1 MNFLYCFYC
10 NFIVG
15 SYKIKDTINSKS
27 STCLICKTTYSWYY
41 ENKNIGLTYIDIPL
55 NDDLTFCFDILE
67 NECLIYKSKWSPKTI
82 YSPIFVSHDIGNII
96 CLSIQEIKKK
106 FLNLLPFI

>member
-15 SYKIKDTINSKS
+15 NYKIKDTINSKS
-27 STCLICKTTYSWYY
+27 STCLICKTRYSWYY
-41 ENKNIGLTYIDIPL
+41 ENKNIVLTYIDIPL
-55 NDDLTFCFDILE
+55 NDDLTFSFDISE
-67 NECLIYKSKWSPKTI
+67 NECIIYKSNKTI
-82 YSPIFVSHDIGNII
+82 YFPIFVSRDIGNII
-96 CLSIQEIKKK
+96 CLSIQEIRKK